1 MKKGG
6 LGEKPR
12 TISRF
17 WLRRLCETA
26 LFGCFTI
33 VILYIWARF
42 IPTGYQLPIGLS
54 VTDLTAA
61 IAAIGSL
68 VSLILCFWLP
78 KNNETAIAIF
88 VYLLSAAVAAIAVC
102 TSGGPSSPF
111 LAVWIVAA
119 IFSGFFGAIVISS
132 IAILVAIQTVIA
144 AIQTGFNVQ
153 TIIGYLF
160 FGFAPLIFS
169 FILWSRRQPAA
180 EGSDYADLADRLST
194 VEGKSEVVINTI
206 DDGVLAISR
215 QGNIELINPS
225 AQRIIGWDQGDA
237 LGLNWK
243 SVLKLASSDG
253 KDVAEIDNPVA
264 QALISNKPTHS
275 DKLFLITSSEKRILV
290 SIVSSPV
297 GKDGEGII
305 VVFRDITREKAEER
319 QQAEFISTASHEM
332 RTPVAS
338 IEGYL
343 GLALNPA
350 TAHIDEKARD
360 FITKAHK
367 SARHL
372 GKLFQDLLDISKAED
387 GRLKNEPKVID
398 VNEFVKEIFDG
409 LAQKAAEKKL
419 DYIFNP
425 AVKINDDGSEK
436 SLQPIFYANVDPDH
450 FREVISNL
458 IENAI
463 KYTPYGE
470 VVVDITGDEKQ
481 ISVSVKDSGIG
492 IPKEDIPHL
501 FQKFYRVNNS
511 DTQEINGTGLGLYL
525 SRRLAEAMS
534 GNLHVESEYK
544 KGSMFFLDI
553 PRMSNIE
560 AKRKLEESQ
569 IDPATKEVSDE
580 LEIQMQAMTMPQ
592 EIAASTAST
601 ESSHA
606 NPVILSSEPAK
617 SDLSPMQTLAP
628 TPTTQIPTR
637 PPDEIASQ
645 APAPPQRTS
654 ITPQEPSAQSQEAPA
669 QPAAKPPTLAEIED
683 SLNTQ
688 RSNLSIP
695 DRK

>member
-26 LFGCFTI
+26 LFGCCTI

-88 VYLLSAAVAAIAVC
+88 FYLLSVAVAAIAVC

-169 FILWSRRQPAA
+169 FILWSRRQPPA

-305 VVFRDITREKAEER
+305 VVFRDITREK
-319 QQAEFISTASHEM
+319 
-332 RTPVAS
+332 P
-338 IEGYL
+338 
-343 GLALNPA
+343 
-350 TAHIDEKARD
+350 
-360 FITKAHK
+360 K
-367 SARHL
+367 SA
-372 GKLFQDLLDISKAED
+372 SK
-387 GRLKNEPKVID
+387 P
-398 VNEFVKEIFDG
+398 
-409 LAQKAAEKKL
+409 
-419 DYIFNP
+419 
-425 AVKINDDGSEK
+425 
-436 SLQPIFYANVDPDH
+436 
-450 FREVISNL
+450 NL
-458 IENAI
+458 S
-463 KYTPYGE
+463 P
-470 VVVDITGDEKQ
+470 
-481 ISVSVKDSGIG
+481 
-492 IPKEDIPHL
+492 P
-501 FQKFYRVNNS
+501 
-511 DTQEINGTGLGLYL
+511 
-525 SRRLAEAMS
+525 
-534 GNLHVESEYK
+534 
-544 KGSMFFLDI
+544 
-553 PRMSNIE
+553 
-560 AKRKLEESQ
+560 
-569 IDPATKEVSDE
+569 PATKC
-580 LEIQMQAMTMPQ
+580 A
-592 EIAASTAST
+592 
-601 ESSHA
+601 
-606 NPVILSSEPAK
+606 
-617 SDLSPMQTLAP
+617 
-628 TPTTQIPTR
+628 R
-637 PPDEIASQ
+637 
-645 APAPPQRTS
+645 R
-654 ITPQEPSAQSQEAPA
+654 
-669 QPAAKPPTLAEIED
+669 
-683 SLNTQ
+683 
-688 RSNLSIP
+688 
-695 DRK
+695 

>member
-26 LFGCFTI
+26 LFGCCTI
-33 VILYIWARF
+33 VLLYIWARF

-78 KNNETAIAIF
+78 KSNETAIAIF
-88 VYLLSAAVAAIAVC
+88 VYLLSVAVAAIAVC

-119 IFSGFFGAIVISS
+119 IFSGFFGIIVISS

-169 FILWSRRQPAA
+169 FILWNRRQPAT

-319 QQAEFISTASHEM
+319 QQ
-332 RTPVAS
+332 S
-338 IEGYL
+338 I
-343 GLALNPA
+343 
-350 TAHIDEKARD
+350 
-360 FITKAHK
+360 
-367 SARHL
+367 
-372 GKLFQDLLDISKAED
+372 
-387 GRLKNEPKVID
+387 
-398 VNEFVKEIFDG
+398 
-409 LAQKAAEKKL
+409 
-419 DYIFNP
+419 
-425 AVKINDDGSEK
+425 
-436 SLQPIFYANVDPDH
+436 
-450 FREVISNL
+450 
-458 IENAI
+458 
-463 KYTPYGE
+463 
-470 VVVDITGDEKQ
+470 
-481 ISVSVKDSGIG
+481 
-492 IPKEDIPHL
+492 
-501 FQKFYRVNNS
+501 
-511 DTQEINGTGLGLYL
+511 
-525 SRRLAEAMS
+525 
-534 GNLHVESEYK
+534 
-544 KGSMFFLDI
+544 
-553 PRMSNIE
+553 
-560 AKRKLEESQ
+560 
-569 IDPATKEVSDE
+569 
-580 LEIQMQAMTMPQ
+580 
-592 EIAASTAST
+592 
-601 ESSHA
+601 
-606 NPVILSSEPAK
+606 
-617 SDLSPMQTLAP
+617 
-628 TPTTQIPTR
+628 
-637 PPDEIASQ
+637 
-645 APAPPQRTS
+645 
-654 ITPQEPSAQSQEAPA
+654 
-669 QPAAKPPTLAEIED
+669 
-683 SLNTQ
+683 
-688 RSNLSIP
+688 
-695 DRK
+695 